1 MPVWVGIFPIDINM
15 TNFYIYP
22 IPNKELSMDNT
33 NNDYPRVLSAT
44 TIIGDKV
51 VNTAGEQLGSITELM
66 IDLDDGLIAYAVLS
80 FGGILGMGNK
90 LFAIP
95 WEALT
100 IDTESHNV
108 ILDVD
113 KEVLENAP
121 GFDKD
126 NWPDNAK
133 YEAGWLLGVYEYYG
147 YSPYWMPD
155 EEEDFQD
162 QRENLS

>member
-1 MPVWVGIFPIDINM
+1 MNTYTDDFPQ
-15 TNFYIYP
+15 
-22 IPNKELSMDNT
+22 
-33 NNDYPRVLSAT
+33 VLSASA
-44 TIIGDKV
+44 IIGNKV
-51 VNTAGEQLGSITELM
+51 VNTAGEHLGNIKELM
-66 IDLDDGLIAYAVLS
+66 IDLDGGLIAYAVLS
-80 FGGILGMGNK
+80 FGGFLGMGDK

-100 IDTESHNV
+100 VDTDNHSV

-113 KEVLENAP
+113 KEVLKDAP

-126 NWPDNAK
+126 HWPDNAK

-155 EEEDFQD
+155 EEDEFQD
-162 QRENLS
+162 SMQNDK

>member
-1 MPVWVGIFPIDINM
+1 M
-15 TNFYIYP
+15 
-22 IPNKELSMDNT
+22 
-33 NNDYPRVLSAT
+33 NDPRVLSAT

-66 IDLDDGLIAYAVLS
+66 IDLDGGLIAYAVLS

-100 IDTESHNV
+100 LDAENHTF

-113 KEVLENAP
+113 KEVLKEAP

-126 NWPDNAK
+126 HWPDNAK

-155 EEEDFQD
+155 EEDEFQEEG
-162 QRENLS
+162 ENSA

>member
-1 MPVWVGIFPIDINM
+1 MND
-15 TNFYIYP
+15 TNH
-22 IPNKELSMDNT
+22 N
-33 NNDYPRVLSAT
+33 YPRVLSASS
-44 TIIGDKV
+44 IMGHKV
-51 VNTAGEQLGSITELM
+51 INTAGEQLGSIKELM
-66 IDLDDGLIAYAVLS
+66 IDLDGGLIAYAVLS
-80 FGGILGMGNK
+80 FGGILGMGDK

-100 IDTESHNV
+100 IDEENRAL

-113 KEVLENAP
+113 KSVLENAP

-155 EEEDFQD
+155 EDEEFQD

>member
-1 MPVWVGIFPIDINM
+1 
-15 TNFYIYP
+15 
-22 IPNKELSMDNT
+22 MDNT
-33 NNDYPRVLSAT
+33 NYDYPRVLSAT
-44 TIIGDKV
+44 TITGDKV
-51 VNTAGEQLGSITELM
+51 INTAGEQLGNIKELM
-66 IDLDDGLIAYAVLS
+66 IDLDGGLIAYAVLS
-80 FGGILGMGNK
+80 FGGILGMGDK

-95 WEALT
+95 WEAFS
-100 IDTESHNV
+100 IDTDNHTF
-108 ILDVD
+108 ILNVD

-155 EEEDFQD
+155 EEDEFQD
-162 QRENLS
+162 HSENLA